1 MALPTLSIVIPTY
14 NGLEHLQRLLPS
26 VRRHAPPGIQV
37 VVVDDASTDGT
48 AAWLQTHYPW
58 VEVVALSTNEGFCG
72 AVNAG
77 VDRARGEVV
86 ELLNNDTEVGPRWAE
101 AALAH
106 FGDPTL
112 GSVAPLVLFFD
123 RPDVIDSAG
132 QEYHICG
139 WARNRG
145 YGQTLREEFLAP
157 CEVFGPSG
165 SSGFYRRAAL
175 ARTGV
180 MLPEYSAY
188 YEDVD
193 LSFRLRW
200 AGYRCVYEPASR
212 IFHREHA
219 SYGRQNDRVV
229 WLLARNEELVYWVN
243 LRSRELLLGFLP
255 HLGFLAIRTV
265 RKLLS
270 GHGPIFLAAK
280 WDALRH
286 WRWVLKCRRDL
297 QQLAAAAA
305 QPVVLPISRKVTIV
319 REGWNWMARRR
330 SA

>member
-14 NGLEHLQRLLPS
+14 NGLGHLQRLLPS
-26 VRRHAPPGIQV
+26 VRRHAPPGTQV
-37 VVVDDASTDGT
+37 IVVDDASSDGT
-48 AAWLQTHYPW
+48 SGWLKTRHPW
-58 VEVVALSTNEGFCG
+58 VEVVVLSANEGFCG

-77 VDRARGEVV
+77 VARARGDVV
-86 ELLNNDTEVGPRWAE
+86 ELLNNDTEVAPGWAE
-101 AALAH
+101 PALAH
-106 FGDPTL
+106 FGDATI
-112 GSVAPLVLFFD
+112 GSVAPLVLFLD

-145 YGQTLREEFLAP
+145 YGQTLRGEFLAP
-157 CEVFGPSG
+157 CDVFGPSG
-165 SSGFYRRAAL
+165 SSGFYRRSAL

-180 MLPEYSAY
+180 MLPEYGAY

-200 AGYRCVYEPASR
+200 AGYRCLYEPASR

-219 SYGRQNDRVV
+219 SYSQQKDRVV

-243 LRSRELLLGFLP
+243 LARRELLVGLVP
-255 HLGFLAIRTV
+255 HLGFLAIRTI
-265 RKLLS
+265 RKVLS
-270 GHGPIFLAAK
+270 GYGPIFLAAK

-286 WRWVLKCRRDL
+286 LRWVLERRRDL
-297 QQLAAAAA
+297 QRLAVAADE
-305 QPVVLPISRKVTIV
+305 PVVLPISRGVAIV